1 MPNLLR
7 PNQVGLV
14 LGGFV
19 GLLHLVWSVLVAL
32 NWAQALVNFIFR
44 LHMIQPSH
52 TVLPFSLGLAVGLVV
67 VTALVGYVLG
77 FVFSFIWNTLQKK
90 V

>member
-32 NWAQALVNFIFR
+32 NWAQPLVNFIFR
-44 LHMIQPSH
+44 LHMIEPAH
-52 TVLPFSLGLAVGLVV
+52 AVLPFSFGSAIGLVILTAV
-67 VTALVGYVLG
+67 VG
-77 FVFSFIWNTLQKK
+77 
-90 V
+90 